1 MTASWLRRLPGRRI
15 VELSL
20 AGTVLFAATILPAAA
35 GVGVFRV
42 PAAVVSLALFAVSI
56 PLALHAL
63 ARAALRTAR
72 QEEQIGVGGLFF
84 LQGSAPKPVRWLLL
98 SSLAVSVAVCIAA
111 AAREPFGILQPVFP
125 LSLTAEW
132 AARYGTFRRIPDPQT
147 KRRPQR

>member
-1 MTASWLRRLPGRRI
+1 MSRLTRLPGHRI

-20 AGTVLFAATILPAAA
+20 AGTVVFAATTLPAAA
-35 GVGVFRV
+35 GVELFQV
-42 PAAVVSLALFAVSI
+42 PAAVVSLALFAVSM

-72 QEEQIGVGGLFF
+72 QEEQIGVGSLFF

-98 SSLAVSVAVCIAA
+98 SSLAVSVVVCVVAA
-111 AAREPFGILQPVFP
+111 PREPFGILQPVFP

-132 AARYGTFRRIPDPQT
+132 GARHGTFPRI
-147 KRRPQR
+147 RNR